1 MPNAPRDKILPHL
14 ERRKGRFPGDAERRQ
29 GRARWNIRRG
39 LAAAALLVAL
49 FAAFT
54 MLERTQ
60 APGRARTDGTSVVTP
75 CDRIA
80 AHPSD
85 TQKLAPGV
93 EQDKVDIAKGKEACT
108 AALKRKPGDG
118 RTLYQLGRMFFY
130 NKETAAGIDYFRQ
143 SAAAGYPQG
152 MFVLGLVLI
161 QGNGTEPETCEGGR
175 LWVKAAR
182 ARHLY
187 SKLYLANNWR
197 DGMFKD
203 CGLDIADV
211 EIAAMLTAAADLIE
225 SPEEKD
231 DVDQAKANWA
241 KP

>member
-1 MPNAPRDKILPHL
+1 M
-14 ERRKGRFPGDAERRQ
+14 
-29 GRARWNIRRG
+29 RWNIRRG
-39 LAAAALLVAL
+39 LAVAALLVTL

-60 APGRARTDGTSVVTP
+60 SAGRPRNDGTVRVTA

-85 TQKLAPGV
+85 TQKIAPGV
-93 EQDKVDIAKGKEACT
+93 EQDQVDIAKGKQACT
-108 AALKRKPGDG
+108 AALKQQPGDG

-130 NKETAAGIDYFRQ
+130 DKDTATGVDLFRQ
-143 SAAAGYPQG
+143 SAAAEYPQG

-161 QGNGTEPETCEGGR
+161 QGNGAEPNTCEGGR
-175 LWVKAAR
+175 LWLKAAR

-203 CGLDIADV
+203 CGLDTNDA
-211 EIAAMLTAAADLIE
+211 EIARMLTAAEELIE
-225 SPEEKD
+225 SPSEKD